1 MTEVEELE
9 AYLESILIGKV
20 ASIKYTDRNSSEQVE
35 VDMVNRLAIDAGTR
49 PRDFL
54 ILFTNNGKRIEVPLD
69 DFKSHITLLN

>member
-9 AYLESILIGKV
+9 DYLESILIGKV
-20 ASIKYTDRNSSEQVE
+20 ASIKYTDKNNSEQVE
-35 VDMVNRLAIDAGTR
+35 ADMVNRLAIDAGTR

>member
-20 ASIKYTDRNSSEQVE
+20 ASIKHTDRNNSEQVE
-35 VDMVNRLAIDAGTR
+35 VDMVYRLAIDAGTR

>member
-9 AYLESILIGKV
+9 DYLESILIGKV
-20 ASIKYTDRNSSEQVE
+20 ASIKHTDKNNSEQVE

>member
-9 AYLESILIGKV
+9 DYLESILIGKV
-20 ASIKYTDRNSSEQVE
+20 ASIKYTDKNNSEQVE

>member
-9 AYLESILIGKV
+9 DYLESILIGKV
-20 ASIKYTDRNSSEQVE
+20 ASIKHTDKNNSEQVE
-35 VDMVNRLAIDAGTR
+35 VDMVNRLAIDAGNR

>member
-9 AYLESILIGKV
+9 DYLESILIGKV
-20 ASIKYTDRNSSEQVE
+20 ASIKYTDKNNSEQVE

-69 DFKSHITLLN
+69 DFKSHIILLN

>member
-9 AYLESILIGKV
+9 DYLESILIGKV
-20 ASIKYTDRNSSEQVE
+20 ASIKYTDRNNSEQVE

>member
-20 ASIKYTDRNSSEQVE
+20 TSIKYTDRNNSEQVE

>member
-9 AYLESILIGKV
+9 DYLESILIGKV
-20 ASIKYTDRNSSEQVE
+20 ASIKYTDKNNSEQVE

-69 DFKSHITLLN
+69 NFKSHITLLN

>member
-20 ASIKYTDRNSSEQVE
+20 ASIKHTDRNNSEQVE